1 MHPSIAEP
9 LKVVQA
15 LFEQAGSPVAPGSE
29 DWGVQA
35 HFEQLLSDPSIRAQ
49 VPCLT
54 GSNVDM
60 IPINGLC
67 SYRGMVQDTLDL
79 EMYWG
84 AYQRE
89 CGGWATTKYSD
100 CLGEA
105 PAAGSSAAQPQA
117 AARAASKRGREVAA
131 ADSDAEAMELADSVQ
146 EGIKGSEGTEAS
158 TKASKVGGT
167 DGGGAN
173 GMDAPA
179 SALPAPE
186 EGDCLVYLY
195 EAGERV
201 HLNDVV
207 EVYGVL
213 SRVPELAQ
221 PHLAAGAAGAGHWA
235 SDGHAQ
241 TLLEEELAAR
251 QPTSLVPR
259 LHAIAVVR
267 EADGAGASESS
278 LRARAGELRGRAVGV
293 LAAALGGDRFAAE
306 YLLLQLVSRV
316 YTRQDTLTVGPLSV
330 SITGCPRSSRP
341 PGAGEPDQ
349 AVSPLT
355 AALQAAVAA
364 LVPRCVSLP
373 LGVEHLNRATWRP
386 AREHVSNRLQR
397 SALQL
402 PAHSSLLLDETG
414 LAAGMLTAVGI
425 DNLKAVKGLL
435 ELKSVDY
442 GFLVY
447 QLPMAADVPTTILS
461 AGTSLLAN
469 AVDVVVPL
477 HATHAPGASTAMAGD
492 VLGEVRAWLAAVR
505 RLNPRLDDAHVTAE
519 IVAARSADPS
529 LRPEQLHTWLL
540 LARLLAASWG
550 EAEVTPQ
557 RWTEMRAMEAARLE
571 RAHICVTS
579 VKTG

>member
-364 LVPRCVSLP
+364 LVPALRI
-373 LGVEHLNRATWRP
+373 P
-386 AREHVSNRLQR
+386 ASWASNT
-397 SALQL
+397 
-402 PAHSSLLLDETG
+402 SLLLDETG

-469 AVDVVVPL
+469 AVDVVARRL
-477 HATHAPGASTAMAGD
+477 RWRGD